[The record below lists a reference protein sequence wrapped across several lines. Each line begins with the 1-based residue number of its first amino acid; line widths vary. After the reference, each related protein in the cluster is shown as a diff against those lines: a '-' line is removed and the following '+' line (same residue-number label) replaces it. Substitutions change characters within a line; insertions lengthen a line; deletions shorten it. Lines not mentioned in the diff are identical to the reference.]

1 MDVLAAGLGWPGGN
15 HFWESSA
22 LRALGF
28 LEVRSDWL
36 MVRLA
41 LRGMSLCRNDAK
53 SLSPS
58 LSLPSPLVR
67 L

>member
-28 LEVRSDWL
+28 LEVRCDWL

-41 LRGMSLCRNDAK
+41 LRQCLYVLMMLNLFLQAPV
-53 SLSPS
+53 SPV
-58 LSLPSPLVR
+58 L
-67 L
+67 

>member
-28 LEVRSDWL
+28 LEVRCDWL

-41 LRGMSLCRNDAK
+41 LRGTSLCHNDAK
-53 SLSPS
+53 SPSPS
-58 LSLPSPLVR
+58 LSLPSPVVR